1 MCSVHI
7 AYYLFILAII
17 LKQESSLLRV
27 GERRGCRWSVYH
39 MIRSSPLNNWNLPK
53 LLIILEYNKYK
64 MESSLDMLAFN
75 WVSLQPG
82 VEI

>member
-1 MCSVHI
+1 
-7 AYYLFILAII
+7 
-17 LKQESSLLRV
+17 
-27 GERRGCRWSVYH
+27 

>member
-1 MCSVHI
+1 
-7 AYYLFILAII
+7 
-17 LKQESSLLRV
+17 
-27 GERRGCRWSVYH
+27 
-39 MIRSSPLNNWNLPK
+39 MIRSSPLNNWSLPK